1 MKYYHFHWM
10 KRCSFWTG
18 GRSMCIWVF
27 LTNLTKKHS
36 FVKKVLIFLDIFLPL
51 VNSNIYFSNFKRG
64 SCRHLKKKNYEP
76 KRTSYHTLFRLYE
89 TTLNMHLILSWMDA
103 SHWNFFLSQKH
114 NTVYIR
120 QAKKSSTKRFSS
132 KILWRLFKI
141 WHKNMPNKEISEKY
155 TKE

>member
-103 SHWNFFLSQKH
+103 SHWNFFLCQKH
-114 NTVYIR
+114 TVYIR
-120 QAKKSSTKRFSS
+120 KTKNHQQNDFFL
-132 KILWRLFKI
+132 KYENCLKWR
-141 WHKNMPNKEISEKY
+141 KNMQNTEIS
-155 TKE
+155 